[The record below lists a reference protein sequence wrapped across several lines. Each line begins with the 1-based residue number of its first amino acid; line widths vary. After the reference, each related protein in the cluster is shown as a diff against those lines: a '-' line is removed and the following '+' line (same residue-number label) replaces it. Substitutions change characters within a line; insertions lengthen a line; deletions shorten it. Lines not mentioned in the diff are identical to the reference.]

1 MTILKIAGDA
11 RPVDDRVVPKET
23 SVPVPRLEFAR
34 LVAAVMARMLAQ
46 TGQPPASAVE
56 LGRLAVLLDSLG
68 SQEGWT
74 RRRAGC
80 GEELPEAL
88 VREWIERVIALFPG
102 HGPALAP
109 LAKQL
114 IKACFQPE
122 PTSCRLSYRQQD
134 ASGRCRRQE
143 EAYDRARI
151 SGAHCI
157 DCPHWSRERSEHA
170 AWLAGEWH
178 AGPAALAAA
187 MEVFLP
193 EDFRAL
199 RNASPPA
206 Q

>member
-1 MTILKIAGDA
+1 
-11 RPVDDRVVPKET
+11 VPAET
-23 SVPVPRLEFAR
+23 LLPVPRPEFAR
-34 LVAAVMARMLAQ
+34 LVAAVMTRMLAQ
-46 TGQPPASAVE
+46 TGQPPASSVE
-56 LGRLAVLLDSLG
+56 LARLATLLDSLG
-68 SQEGWT
+68 LLEGWA
-74 RRRAGC
+74 RRRAGA

-88 VREWIERVIALFPG
+88 VRGWVERVIALFPG
-102 HGPALAP
+102 HGPALTP

-122 PTSCRLSYRQQD
+122 PTTCRLSYRQQD

-143 EAYDRARI
+143 EAYDQARI

-178 AGPAALAAA
+178 TGAAALSAGI
-187 MEVFLP
+187 EIYLP

-199 RNASPPA
+199 RNTLPPA
-206 Q
+206 P